1 MQHARDCIRY
11 PVKKTVKNNVGSGNN
26 GDFRRVYPF
35 VGTCVARRALRRVSG
50 ATRQGA
56 SSKEVTMKRFRKL
69 LVFLM
74 LVTVSGAGLAA
85 CGDMNTSGSSSSG
98 SAGSS
103 SGSGY

>member
-1 MQHARDCIRY
+1 
-11 PVKKTVKNNVGSGNN
+11 
-26 GDFRRVYPF
+26 
-35 VGTCVARRALRRVSG
+35 
-50 ATRQGA
+50 
-56 SSKEVTMKRFRKL
+56 MKRFRKL